1 MELYI
6 VYVVFIQDRE
16 YPDEYKKG
24 YRLARATS
32 ELHAMD
38 KVVDYMYN
46 VEDVYYVNALEA
58 SKVIN

>member
-16 YPDEYKKG
+16 YPDEYTQG

-32 ELHAMD
+32 EAQAMD
-38 KVVDYMYN
+38 KVADYMIMVEN
-46 VEDVYYVNALEA
+46 VHYIDYLVA
-58 SKVIN
+58 SKVID

>member
-32 ELHAMD
+32 EAQAFEYLYPCQNLH
-38 KVVDYMYN
+38 
-46 VEDVYYVNALEA
+46 L
-58 SKVIN
+58 

>member
-1 MELYI
+1 MELFI
-6 VYVVFIQDRE
+6 VSVKFVQDRE
-16 YPDEYKKG
+16 RSDEFKQG
-24 YRLARATS
+24 YRLVKATS

-58 SKVIN
+58 SKVID

>member
-1 MELYI
+1 MDLYI

-32 ELHAMD
+32 VAQAMD
-38 KVVDYMYN
+38 KVADYMITVEN
-46 VEDVYYVNALEA
+46 VHYIDYLEA
-58 SKVIN
+58 SKVID

>member
-16 YPDEYKKG
+16 YPDEYKQG

-32 ELHAMD
+32 KAQAMD
-38 KVVDYMYN
+38 KVAEYMIMVEN
-46 VEDVYYVNALEA
+46 VHYIDSLEA
-58 SKVIN
+58 SKVIE